1 MNISVN
7 ITITKEYKLLF
18 QFDSKYKEEIEPC
31 IEFNGNLITIGQK
44 NENSIHFI
52 QEWIENSEDYK
63 MYSVQYQGKEYQLL
77 AEVLFALV
85 ISEFKQRIEKEY
97 IIENTMIEIPTNN
110 KKSLQRIRISLNA
123 IGLRGIELDENEVI
137 EFDYSEQGEYLEEIL
152 EKKETI
158 EKYQRMISR
167 AKEINPLAQEKL
179 NQIDL
184 NNKNIIEEDN
194 FEKELSKKF
203 SIKERSSMKLCLL
216 DNYCVFIASRFFNSL
231 EDHINLTYVSKKYK
245 LNMEKFHYNPISL
258 NETSVQLFPNI
269 ETLHIYKVDDKYLEG
284 GRIERYINWNRKVP
298 NYKLEEAKEE
308 KYNGKEIEFKKII
321 WTEYDKMIQYSKQNP
336 KNEYYFDFKLTIPKG
351 VNEIDDKCLQGCSC
365 LKQLSIPISVKTIPK
380 NCIWNCNNLTNIT
393 LPLNEFHIIF
403 GNKIFN
409 TPHFEEDI
417 LLSTSIKMINGKQ
430 VDRKLTSF
438 TIPTTVT
445 SLDEN
450 CFNNYNYYL
459 KELTIPTTVKII
471 PKKCIEKCKILTNI
485 TFSLNESQM
494 IIGNKIFNN
503 HPHLKQYIYLPN
515 SIKIINGNEVDGS
528 KFEIP
533 TTVTSLDWD
542 DFDTYKMN
550 LKELTITST
559 IKTLSKNCLEKCTNL
574 TNITFP
580 LNESQIII
588 GNKIFNIP
596 HLEQVIYLPESI
608 KIINRI
614 EVGRLTSLEI
624 PTIVT
629 SINWKDFDRYNKSLK
644 ELIIPNNMTK
654 LSDYSFS
661 NCEELTEIKGLEY
674 VKDIGKGCF
683 MNCPKLNREQYP
695 EVEKRVNEYLNEV
708 VKEEHQKQLEEWTE
722 LKCSNILFDSNID
735 DWTEDTSVLNE
746 RIIRKKQIVFLIE
759 DEDNEIFGYYLNTK
773 VNEEYNDRQQTDSK
787 TFEFNLQSRKNR
799 LKQPMKFEIKNYFYS
814 GIELCQKTNKF
825 LIGLGDISLR
835 KENKKNESYCSQS
848 ESYIDFHGIEK
859 ALCGKI
865 YPKNFIT
872 KRIIVIQMK

>member
-1 MNISVN
+1 
-7 ITITKEYKLLF
+7 
-18 QFDSKYKEEIEPC
+18 
-31 IEFNGNLITIGQK
+31 
-44 NENSIHFI
+44 
-52 QEWIENSEDYK
+52 
-63 MYSVQYQGKEYQLL
+63 
-77 AEVLFALV
+77 
-85 ISEFKQRIEKEY
+85 
-97 IIENTMIEIPTNN
+97 
-110 KKSLQRIRISLNA
+110 
-123 IGLRGIELDENEVI
+123 
-137 EFDYSEQGEYLEEIL
+137 
-152 EKKETI
+152 
-158 EKYQRMISR
+158 
-167 AKEINPLAQEKL
+167 
-179 NQIDL
+179 
-184 NNKNIIEEDN
+184 
-194 FEKELSKKF
+194 
-203 SIKERSSMKLCLL
+203 
-216 DNYCVFIASRFFNSL
+216 
-231 EDHINLTYVSKKYK
+231 
-245 LNMEKFHYNPISL
+245 
-258 NETSVQLFPNI
+258 
-269 ETLHIYKVDDKYLEG
+269 
-284 GRIERYINWNRKVP
+284 
-298 NYKLEEAKEE
+298 
-308 KYNGKEIEFKKII
+308 
-321 WTEYDKMIQYSKQNP
+321 
-336 KNEYYFDFKLTIPKG
+336 
-351 VNEIDDKCLQGCSC
+351 
-365 LKQLSIPISVKTIPK
+365 
-380 NCIWNCNNLTNIT
+380 
-393 LPLNEFHIIF
+393 
-403 GNKIFN
+403 
-409 TPHFEEDI
+409 
-417 LLSTSIKMINGKQ
+417 
-430 VDRKLTSF
+430 
-438 TIPTTVT
+438 
-445 SLDEN
+445 
-450 CFNNYNYYL
+450 
-459 KELTIPTTVKII
+459 
-471 PKKCIEKCKILTNI
+471 
-485 TFSLNESQM
+485 M

-580 LNESQIII
+580 LNESQMII

-661 NCEELTEIKGLEY
+661 NSEELTEIKGLEY

-759 DEDNEIFGYYLNTK
+759 DEDNEIFGYYFNTK
-773 VNEEYNDRQQTDSK
+773 IEQIYGYWQQTDSK
-787 TFEFNLQSRKNR
+787 SFHFNLQSRKNR
-799 LKQPMKFEIKNYFYS
+799 LKQPMKFEIKNLKNG
-814 GIELCQKTNKF
+814 GIYLCQKTNKF

-835 KENKKNESYCSQS
+835 KENKKNESNCGQT
-848 ESYIDFHGIEK
+848 ESYIDFHGIK
-859 ALCGKI
+859 NALCGKI

-872 KRIIVIQMK
+872 KRILVIQMK